1 MIQKN
6 TLKNN
11 KIKLFF
17 STTTDLASM
26 DCSRGSWGSSSSVP
40 GTGPQHTT
48 HTLCRSPSCNLLL
61 IDNLKRRDKDKMWQ
75 LDTHGVNPLDQKWL
89 NGWQMKTRTLISS
102 LKKGSVTGV
111 LICLKQF
118 SHKDIFRHDSHSA
131 ALVLYTL
138 FFFFNWKVCHF
149 CTYTT
154 SHQLGHTFPFNH
166 FLSFS
171 GLFT

>member
-1 MIQKN
+1 MTQKN

-75 LDTHGVNPLDQKWL
+75 LDTHGVNTLDQKWL

-138 FFFFNWKVCHF
+138 FFFFKLKSV
-149 CTYTT
+149 
-154 SHQLGHTFPFNH
+154 S
-166 FLSFS
+166 FLQIYYQSPV
-171 GLFT
+171 GTHLPI